1 MTWTCSSAFK
11 RRIQTMDNYVI
22 FTDSACDIVP
32 SLLAEWGVHCVSLAF
47 RFNHIDQDFLN
58 DDMPIKEFYQNMR
71 DGKIAKTN
79 AVNAE
84 TFRNA
89 FEPVLADG
97 TDILYLGFSSGL
109 STTFQQGKLAAEDLS
124 EKYPDRKI
132 IAIDTLCASAGE
144 GLLVKLVLDKK
155 NAGAT
160 IEEAADYANE
170 LIPKLAHWFT
180 VEDLVYLKRGG
191 RVSPAVALV
200 GGMLNIKPVMHVDD
214 DGHLIKVGTVRGRK
228 QSLNILADKLLETA
242 EDPAHGT
249 IFISHGDCEEDAK
262 YLADTIKSKG
272 GNDVQVITN
281 VGTVIG
287 AHSGPGTMALF
298 FVASQR

>member
-1 MTWTCSSAFK
+1 MN
-11 RRIQTMDNYVI
+11 NYVI

-32 SLLAEWGVHCVSLAF
+32 SVLAEWGVRCVSLAF
-47 RFNHIDQDFLN
+47 RFNHIDKDFLN
-58 DDMPIKEFYQNMR
+58 DEMPIKEFYQNMR

-84 TFRNA
+84 TFRA
-89 FEPVLADG
+89 SFEPVLNEG

-124 EKYPDRKI
+124 EQYPDRKI
-132 IAIDTLCASAGE
+132 IAIDTLCASAGQ
-144 GLLVKLVLDKK
+144 GLFVKLVLDKK
-155 NAGAT
+155 NSGAT
-160 IEEAADYANE
+160 LEEAAAYASE
-170 LIPKLAHWFT
+170 ILPKLAHWFT

-200 GGMLNIKPVMHVDD
+200 GGMLNIKPIMHVDD
-214 DGHLIKVGTVRGRK
+214 EGHLIMVGTIRGRK
-228 QSLNILADKLLETA
+228 QSLNALADKLFETA
-242 EDPAHGT
+242 EDPAGGT
-249 IFISHGDCEEDAK
+249 IFISHGDCEDDAK
-262 YLADTIKSKG
+262 YLAETIKNRG
-272 GNDVQVITN
+272 GNDVQIITN

-298 FVASQR
+298 FIAKQR

>member
-1 MTWTCSSAFK
+1 MN
-11 RRIQTMDNYVI
+11 NYVI

-32 SLLAEWGVHCVSLAF
+32 SLLKEWGVSCVSLAF
-47 RFNHIDQDFLN
+47 RFNHIDKDFLN

-71 DGKIAKTN
+71 DGHVAKTN

-84 TFRNA
+84 SFREA
-89 FEPVLADG
+89 FEPVLKAGSDV
-97 TDILYLGFSSGL
+97 LYLGFSSGL
-109 STTFQQGKLAAEDLS
+109 STTYQQGKLAAEDLS
-124 EKYPDRKI
+124 AVYPERKI
-132 IAIDTLCASAGE
+132 IAIDTLCASAGQ
-144 GLLVKLVLDKK
+144 GLFVKLVLDKK

-160 IEEAADYANE
+160 IEEAAAYASD

-214 DGHLIKVGTVRGRK
+214 EGHLIKVGTIRGRK
-228 QSLNILADKLLETA
+228 ASLAALADKLIETA
-242 EDPAHGT
+242 EDPANGP
-249 IFISHGDCEEDAK
+249 IFISHGDCEADAQ
-262 YLADTIKSKG
+262 YLCDLIKSKG
-272 GNDVQVITN
+272 GNDVQVVTN

-298 FVASQR
+298 FIAKQR

>member
-1 MTWTCSSAFK
+1 MN
-11 RRIQTMDNYVI
+11 NYVI
-22 FTDSACDIVP
+22 FTDSACDLVP
-32 SLLAEWGVHCVSLAF
+32 SLLAEWGVRCVSLAF
-47 RFNHIDQDFLN
+47 RFNHIDKDFLN

-84 TFRNA
+84 AFREA
-89 FEPVLADG
+89 FEPVLAEG

-109 STTFQQGKLAAEDLS
+109 STTFQQGKVAAEELA
-124 EKYPDRKI
+124 EKYPDRKV

-144 GLLVKLVLDKK
+144 GLFVELVLDKK
-155 NAGAT
+155 NEGAT
-160 IEEAADYANE
+160 IEEAAAYANE
-170 LIPKLAHWFT
+170 LLPKLAHWFT

-200 GGMLNIKPVMHVDD
+200 GGMLNIKPIMHVDD
-214 DGHLIKVGTVRGRK
+214 DGHLIKVGTIRGRK
-228 QSLNILADKLLETA
+228 QSLNALADKLFETA
-242 EDPAHGT
+242 EDPAGGT
-249 IFISHGDCEEDAK
+249 IFISHGDCLEDAQ
-262 YLADTIKSKG
+262 YLADRIKSKG
-272 GNDVQVITN
+272 GNDVQIITN

-298 FVASQR
+298 FVAKQR

>member
-1 MTWTCSSAFK
+1 MN
-11 RRIQTMDNYVI
+11 NYVI

-32 SLLAEWGVHCVSLAF
+32 SVLAEWGVRCVSLAF
-47 RFNHIDQDFLN
+47 RFNHIDKDFLN
-58 DDMPIKEFYQNMR
+58 DEMPIKEFYQNMR

-84 TFRNA
+84 TFRA
-89 FEPVLADG
+89 SFEPVLNEG

-124 EKYPDRKI
+124 EQYPDRKI
-132 IAIDTLCASAGE
+132 IAIDTLCASAGQ
-144 GLLVKLVLDKK
+144 GLFVKLVLDKK
-155 NAGAT
+155 NSGAT
-160 IEEAADYANE
+160 LEEAAAYASE
-170 LIPKLAHWFT
+170 ILPKLAHWFT

-200 GGMLNIKPVMHVDD
+200 GGMLNIKPIMHVDD
-214 DGHLIKVGTVRGRK
+214 EGHLIKVGTIRGRK
-228 QSLNILADKLLETA
+228 QSLNALADKLFETA
-242 EDPAHGT
+242 EDPAGGT
-249 IFISHGDCEEDAK
+249 IFISHGDCEDDAK
-262 YLADTIKSKG
+262 YLAETIKNRG
-272 GNDVQVITN
+272 GNDVQIITN

-298 FVASQR
+298 FIAKQR

>member
-1 MTWTCSSAFK
+1 MN
-11 RRIQTMDNYVI
+11 NYCI

-32 SLLAEWGVHCVSLAF
+32 SLLAEWGVRCVSLAF
-47 RFNHIDQDFLN
+47 RFDHIDKDFLN

-71 DGKIAKTN
+71 DGHIAKTN

-84 TFRNA
+84 TFREN
-89 FEPVLADG
+89 FEPILREG

-109 STTFQQGKLAAEDLS
+109 STTFQQGRLAAEELA
-124 EKYPDRKI
+124 EKYPERKI

-144 GLLVKLVLDKK
+144 GLFVKLVLDKK

-160 IEEAADYANE
+160 IEEAAAYAQE
-170 LIPKLAHWFT
+170 ILPKLAHWFT

-200 GGMLNIKPVMHVDD
+200 GGMLNIKPIMHVDD
-214 DGHLIKVGTVRGRK
+214 EGHLIKVGTIRGRK
-228 QSLNILADKLLETA
+228 ASLNALADKLIETA
-242 EDPAHGT
+242 EDPAGGT
-249 IFISHGDCEEDAK
+249 FFISHGDCEDDAN
-262 YLADTIKSKG
+262 YLCEQIKSKG
-272 GNDVQVITN
+272 GNDVQIITN

-298 FVASQR
+298 FLAKQR

>member
-1 MTWTCSSAFK
+1 MN
-11 RRIQTMDNYVI
+11 NYVI

-32 SLLAEWGVHCVSLAF
+32 SVLAEWGVRCVSLAF
-47 RFNHIDQDFLN
+47 RFNHIDKDFLN
-58 DDMPIKEFYQNMR
+58 DEMPIKEFYQNMR

-79 AVNAE
+79 AVNSE
-84 TFRNA
+84 TFRA
-89 FEPVLADG
+89 SFEPVLNEG

-132 IAIDTLCASAGE
+132 VAIDTLCASAGQ
-144 GLLVKLVLDKK
+144 GLFVKLVLDKK
-155 NAGAT
+155 NSGAT
-160 IEEAADYANE
+160 LEEAAAYASE
-170 LIPKLAHWFT
+170 ILPKLAHWFT

-200 GGMLNIKPVMHVDD
+200 GGMLNIKPIMHVDD
-214 DGHLIKVGTVRGRK
+214 EGHLIKVSTIRGRK
-228 QSLNILADKLLETA
+228 QSLNALADKLFETA
-242 EDPAHGT
+242 EDPAGGT
-249 IFISHGDCEEDAK
+249 IFISHGDCEDDAK
-262 YLADTIKSKG
+262 YLAETIKNRG
-272 GNDVQVITN
+272 GNDVQIITN

-298 FVASQR
+298 FIAKQR

>member
-1 MTWTCSSAFK
+1 MNNFL
-11 RRIQTMDNYVI
+11 I
-22 FTDSACDIVP
+22 FTDSACDIYPEV
-32 SLLAEWGVHCVSLAF
+32 LAEWGVKCVSLEF
-47 RFNHIDQDFLN
+47 RFDHMDRDFKN
-58 DDMPIKEFYQNMR
+58 EDMPIKEFYQNMR
-71 DGKIAKTN
+71 DGHIAKTN

-84 TFRNA
+84 TFREA
-89 FEPVLADG
+89 FEPALKEG
-97 TDILYLGFSSGL
+97 MDILYLGFSSGL
-109 STTFQQGKLAAEDLS
+109 STTFQQGKLAAEDLA
-124 EKYPDRKI
+124 EIYPDRKI

-155 NAGAT
+155 NEGAT
-160 IEEAADYANE
+160 IEEAAAYAGE

-214 DGHLIKVGTVRGRK
+214 EGHLIKVGTVRGRK
-228 QSLNILADKLLETA
+228 NSLAALADKLIETA
-242 EDPAHGT
+242 EDPANGT
-249 IFISHGDCEEDAK
+249 FFISHGDCEDDANT
-262 YLADTIKSKG
+262 LCDMLIAKG
-272 GNDVQVITN
+272 ANKVQHITN

-298 FVASQR
+298 FIAKQR